1 MMVIREIVTWG
12 VTLMTGNSSKGT
24 VSFDTG
30 DSLSTI
36 SPKPKLTDNGEKPA
50 WHILLYSISTTYWA
64 GSLDDGCI
72 TSIILE
78 TLK

>member
-24 VSFDTG
+24 VSFDTS

-50 WHILLYSISTTYWA
+50 
-64 GSLDDGCI
+64 
-72 TSIILE
+72 
-78 TLK
+78 